1 MKATSGSGKDM
12 YSTSWSLRWSCFPLF
27 LNVLVSPSLDT
38 QAFVK
43 KNANTTSHSTWI
55 NGESCLDQK
64 FQAQTNSQACFPCKY
79 IKPFACP
86 SSSFRKCANWQT
98 SCFFER
104 SKTHTCKLN
113 LWSLNISRPSDYNNS
128 YFKPQLI
135 SASSVKAA
143 TPSLNVSLGVLRASF
158 IPAEKA
164 NVFFRDANW
173 QVKLLNSCHPIE
185 FWWTAALKNTFKKMG
200 KICEIFGQRS
210 FTTIAFTISVG
221 QWGHG
226 LVCILHGYRVEHR
239 KFQPRV
245 CTANVFTNIAST
257 AYKIIMSWRNDLMW

>member
-86 SSSFRKCANWQT
+86 SSSFRQVQSGKPAV
-98 SCFFER
+98 F
-104 SKTHTCKLN
+104 SKEAKRIPGSSTFDRQ
-113 LWSLNISRPSDYNNS
+113 ISRDRLTITITTLH
-128 YFKPQLI
+128 FKPQLI
-135 SASSVKAA
+135 RASSVKAA
-143 TPSLNVSLGVLRASF
+143 TPSLNVNLGVLRASF
-158 IPAEKA
+158 ILAEKA
-164 NVFFRDANW
+164 NVSFRANTNW
-173 QVKLLNSCHPIE
+173 QVKLLNSCHRIE

-210 FTTIAFTISVG
+210 FTTIVFTISVG
-221 QWGHG
+221 QWGHR
-226 LVCILHGYRVEHR
+226 LVCILHGYRVEH
-239 KFQPRV
+239 KGLHGQ
-245 CTANVFTNIAST
+245 CIHK
-257 AYKIIMSWRNDLMW
+257 YCKYCI